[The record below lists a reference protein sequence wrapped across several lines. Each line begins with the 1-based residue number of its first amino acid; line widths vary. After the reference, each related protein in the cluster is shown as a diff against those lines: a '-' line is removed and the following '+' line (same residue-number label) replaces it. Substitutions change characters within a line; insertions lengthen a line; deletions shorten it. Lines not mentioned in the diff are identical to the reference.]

1 MNANESRN
9 EVSGLCMTCNH
20 ANFCVYLASA
30 NSTIW
35 NCEEFD
41 DRPPAIESKA
51 EIPVA
56 QPISTIGSER
66 EYQIRKAS

>member
-1 MNANESRN
+1 MNANENRN

-41 DRPPAIESKA
+41 DRSPVIEPKA
-51 EIPVA
+51 EISVV
-56 QPISTIGSER
+56 QPISTKEPER
-66 EYQIRKAS
+66 EHRIRKAS